1 MPTEKFGG
9 FTEPP
14 KSKKEKISRPG
25 EKLKGFRADLWQ
37 RAKYILTRLGFDL
50 SARETVV
57 LEKETVKKIKEIR
70 NRNEEDKF
78 LDLELERSGENLRL
92 RLIGQVDTKS
102 DADWEKDCAKRNLT
116 PREEAERWL
125 NREILVAEKIN
136 KFFSGG
142 TISADSPI
150 EYNRGRKTGE
160 MFLLKKTKSSEKD
173 PAEYGEAEGRH
184 LGQALIDLQTKL
196 NATAMIKEIM
206 VENGIKTKLE
216 MEQRIFE
223 DYFDHFDGYMD
234 NSRVILGDLNNEDIT
249 EILEAQMEKYR
260 ETIDAGQLKNDEY
273 AFVHGD
279 VNIETARLSAGR
291 MYLSDWRLS
300 GKTQNRELA
309 IVYDLGNAF
318 NSAIENFDTAAQAEE
333 FIRGAEKAVREHY
346 KDQSTAEA
354 VIRLAQLRSFAMI
367 LNDLKG
373 EKKDFVRQELGI

>member
-1 MPTEKFGG
+1 MSKEKLGG
-9 FTEPP
+9 FTESP
-14 KSKKEKISRPG
+14 KPKKEKISRPG
-25 EKLKGFRADLWQ
+25 EKLKGFRAELWQ
-37 RAKYILTRLGFDL
+37 RAKSVLTRLGFDL
-50 SARETVV
+50 SARETVG

-78 LDLELERSGENLRL
+78 LDLELERGGENLRL
-92 RLIGQVDTKS
+92 RFIGQVDTKY
-102 DADWEKDCAKRNLT
+102 DPDREKDYATWDLT

-125 NREILVAEKIN
+125 NREILVGEKIN
-136 KFFSGG
+136 KFFSAG
-142 TISADSPI
+142 TISADSLV
-150 EYNRGRKTGE
+150 EYNRSRRVGE
-160 MFLLKKTKSSEKD
+160 MFLLKKIKSAEKETE
-173 PAEYGEAEGRH
+173 EYGEAEGRL
-184 LGQALIDLQTKL
+184 LGQTLINLQTGL

-223 DYFDHFDGYMD
+223 DYFDNFDGYMD
-234 NSRVILGDLNNEDIT
+234 NSRVILGDLNNEDIK
-249 EILEAQMEKYR
+249 ENLEAQMEKYR
-260 ETIDAGQLKNDEY
+260 ETIEAGQLNKDEY

-279 VNIETARLSAGR
+279 VNLETARLSAGK

-354 VIRLAQLRSFAMI
+354 VIRLAKLRSFAMI